1 MDDPDRPG
9 NVVSAPIFISYS
21 SKDQKIAETI
31 CRALEARGYACWI
44 AARDVSAGENFQ
56 EAIVKALREARLM
69 LLVFTS
75 NANNSNEIKKEV
87 VLAGRHH
94 VTVVPVRVED
104 VVPNDAL
111 AYEFA
116 TRQWIDLFTDWE
128 REIDRLVT
136 QIGGI
141 LAQGGSPPGAQIGD
155 TAVPA
160 APAAVGRKPALRHLA
175 LVFPALILL
184 SLGAGAYLYLRP
196 VVPLPAPP
204 AATQQ
209 TSAAIAPSRVEPEPV
224 PTSAPTPA
232 TAPSTAPASAAPEPA
247 TPTPAQ
253 PNADERA
260 WLEATDAG
268 TVQAW
273 RQYLNAFPDGAHAAD
288 ARQRAQAADDKAF
301 AAALGAGTVVAL
313 NQYLTLFPDGAH
325 VAQVQASLATLEQQ
339 AADQKPSAS
348 ARRFDGTWQIAIVCQ
363 ASGKAENYT
372 IQFPAQ
378 VKDGN
383 LHAQYQTEGKP
394 GSLTLDGRIQA
405 DGSAEIYAHGLTGDR
420 KYTPGALPPG
430 SPVGYRIQAKFERS
444 NGTGSR
450 LETRACTFTALKR

>member
-44 AARDVSAGENFQ
+44 AARDVGAGENFQ
-56 EAIVKALREARLM
+56 EAIVKALRAARLM

-136 QIGGI
+136 QIGSI
-141 LAQGGSPPGAQIGD
+141 LIEGGSPPAASTGD
-155 TAVPA
+155 AAVPA
-160 APAAVGRKPALRHLA
+160 PPAAAGRKPALRHLA

-196 VVPLPAPP
+196 VVQP
-204 AATQQ
+204 AAP
-209 TSAAIAPSRVEPEPV
+209 AAKQESSPPITASRVEPVAV
-224 PTSAPTPA
+224 PAPARA
-232 TAPSTAPASAAPEPA
+232 TAPSTATPAGTVPEPP

-253 PNADERA
+253 PSAEERA
-260 WLEATDAG
+260 WLDATNAG

-288 ARQRAQAADDKAF
+288 ARQRTQAADDTAF
-301 AAALGAGTVVAL
+301 ATAAGAGTMVAL
-313 NQYLTLFPDGAH
+313 NQYLMQFPDGAH
-325 VAQVQASLATLEQQ
+325 VAQAQASVASLEQQ
-339 AADQKPSAS
+339 AADQKAAAS
-348 ARRFDGTWQIAIVCQ
+348 TRRFDGTWQIAISCPP
-363 ASGKAENYT
+363 SGKAEGYSE
-372 IQFPAQ
+372 QFPAQ

-383 LHAQYQTEGKP
+383 LHGQYQNEGKP

-405 DGSAEIYAHGLTGDR
+405 DGSAEIFAHGLTGKSR
-420 KYTPGALPPG
+420 YAPGAPPPG
-430 SPVGYRIQAKFERS
+430 SPVSYRIQAKFDPTS
-444 NGTGSR
+444 ATGSR
-450 LETRACTFTALKR
+450 VEIRPCTFTALKR

>member
-44 AARDVSAGENFQ
+44 AARDVAAGENFQ
-56 EAIVKALREARLM
+56 EAIVKALRASRLM

-136 QIGGI
+136 QIGSI
-141 LAQGGSPPGAQIGD
+141 LSEGGALAGAQAGNA
-155 TAVPA
+155 AVPA
-160 APAAVGRKPALRHLA
+160 APPAAAGKKPALRHLA
-175 LVFPALILL
+175 LVFPALLLL
-184 SLGAGAYLYLRP
+184 SLGAGAYTYLRP
-196 VVPLPAPP
+196 AAQPPTTPMAPP
-204 AATQQ
+204 AAKPE
-209 TSAAIAPSRVEPEPV
+209 TSAPIIASRVEPEAV
-224 PTSAPTPA
+224 PTSAPASA
-232 TAPSTAPASAAPEPA
+232 TAPSTAAPEPA
-247 TPTPAQ
+247 AQ

-260 WLEATDAG
+260 WLEATNAG

-273 RQYLNAFPDGAHAAD
+273 RQYLNSFPDGAHAAD

-301 AAALGAGTVVAL
+301 ATAAGAGTMVAL
-313 NQYLTLFPDGAH
+313 NQYLTQFPDGAH
-325 VAQVQASLATLEQQ
+325 VARAQASLATLEQQ
-339 AADQKPSAS
+339 AADQKPSALV
-348 ARRFDGTWQIAIVCQ
+348 RRFDGMWQIAIACQ
-363 ASGKAENYT
+363 PSGKAEGYT
-372 IQFPAQ
+372 LQFPAA

-383 LHAQYQTEGKP
+383 LHGLRGTEGKP
-394 GSLTLDGRIQA
+394 ESLILDGKIQA
-405 DGSAEIYAHGLTGDR
+405 DGSAEIFAHGLTGNSR
-420 KYTPGALPPG
+420 YTPGALPPG
-430 SPVGYRIQAKFERS
+430 SPIGYRIQAKFEHTS
-444 NGTGSR
+444 ATGSR
-450 LETRACTFTALKR
+450 VENRPCTFTALKR

>member
-1 MDDPDRPG
+1 MMPWLMNSRPG
-9 NVVSAPIFISYS
+9 NGSIWSATGNARS
-21 SKDQKIAETI
+21 SAWSS
-31 CRALEARGYACWI
+31 R
-44 AARDVSAGENFQ
+44 
-56 EAIVKALREARLM
+56 
-69 LLVFTS
+69 
-75 NANNSNEIKKEV
+75 
-87 VLAGRHH
+87 
-94 VTVVPVRVED
+94 
-104 VVPNDAL
+104 
-111 AYEFA
+111 
-116 TRQWIDLFTDWE
+116 
-128 REIDRLVT
+128 
-136 QIGGI
+136 IGGI
-141 LAQGGSPPGAQIGD
+141 LIEGVGDHPRAQPSAIRRCRQ
-155 TAVPA
+155 ASRRSA
-160 APAAVGRKPALRHLA
+160 AGKKPALRRLA

-196 VVPLPAPP
+196 VACTAAAPHGRRRRPDGTGDQRHRSRRIPRPGHPPLSSPHRRASVLG
-204 AATQQ
+204 
-209 TSAAIAPSRVEPEPV
+209 TSA
-224 PTSAPTPA
+224 A

-313 NQYLTLFPDGAH
+313 NQYLTLFPDGAQH
-325 VAQVQASLATLEQQ
+325 VAQAQASLAALEQQ

-405 DGSAEIYAHGLTGDR
+405 DGSADIYAHGLTGNSR
-420 KYTPGALPPG
+420 YTPGALPPG
-430 SPVGYRIQAKFERS
+430 SPIGYHIQAKFDGS
-444 NGTGSR
+444 SGTGSR
-450 LETRACTFTALKR
+450 VEIAPVHFFTALKR